1 MTVEETKDELYR
13 LLSDCVNGAYPL
25 RNNAQR
31 GRYRKAVGVAI
42 RSLDAWDDVQKI
54 SAEIQEEKDNISFDI
69 NEEKAKWVNSGI
81 HDGLSLAQEIISRY
95 REVEE

>member
-1 MTVEETKDELYR
+1 MNKNINE
-13 LLSDCVNGAYPL
+13 
-25 RNNAQR
+25 
-31 GRYRKAVGVAI
+31 I
-42 RSLDAWDDVQKI
+42 LDAI

-81 HDGLSLAQEIISRY
+81 HAGLSLAQEIIRRY